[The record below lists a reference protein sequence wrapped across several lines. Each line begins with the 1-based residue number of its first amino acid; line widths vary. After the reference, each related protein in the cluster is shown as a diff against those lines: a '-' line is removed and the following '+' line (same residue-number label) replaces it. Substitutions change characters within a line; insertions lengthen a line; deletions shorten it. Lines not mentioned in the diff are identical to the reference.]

1 MRRNFRRL
9 NKENGNTIINMSQ
22 ISYVPSSSINSV
34 GTAGSCSDS
43 ETSVNTDPSSTSRG
57 KRGAAS
63 MALSSAI
70 TGVVKK
76 KVKLNVP
83 TDASNNYIG
92 KSDLKRIFLV
102 AENIASK
109 LLQENESSA
118 AADDNVKKLASG
130 VCKHCDFKDPSC
142 LGDTHTLTHSLT
154 HSLTYLLTYSRSC
167 CKNPPSSV
175 YPWGIQGTN
184 GRSLGHCQQ
193 QWKYAR
199 KEHLLNTW
207 THHN

>member
-34 GTAGSCSDS
+34 GTAASYSDS
-43 ETSVNTDPSSTSRG
+43 ETSVNTDPSSRG

-142 LGDTHTLTHSLT
+142 LGDTYILTHSLI

-175 YPWGIQGTN
+175 YPWGIQGTD

-207 THHN
+207 THYN